1 MWPKINIKRLII
13 IVVVLTMSVFVVS
26 NIAAQDAG
34 TATDTPTEV
43 PTQAASPTPVPT
55 EVPTEL
61 PTTTPIP
68 TQLPTSTPIPT
79 VAPTV
84 APTEVISAAQVDPT
98 SVPTTQPTIAATAI
112 PQLVV
117 TQSEPSSI
125 TVGQSGNLSILGAN
139 FSKSSIVRL
148 VGYGFLTTTYV
159 NSGALTAALPTS
171 LPAGIYTVEVSDSA
185 YGTANSP
192 VTLTVNAAAVVAT
205 AAPTSTAIPG
215 QPSLVVSGFSANP
228 ATIYP
233 GDTTQLTFSV
243 VNVGSRTAEGVVV
256 SLGDTKF
263 TPANGQSSVTLPDI
277 PASGAVTLTL
287 AATAPS
293 DATEGPQSIAIV
305 MTSRDF
311 SGTTYTDKATL
322 SVAVAA
328 KNKGESQIV
337 LDSYLVTPK
346 TAAPGATV
354 TVQALFKNTG
364 TQTASQV
371 LVQLDSSSGL
381 LLAGSNGGAFSLG
394 DVTAGSSVPLTMSF
408 VVASSAKSGAQAQ
421 AFNISYLQD
430 DTAKQAT
437 ASISVDV
444 EEVVEATPL
453 ILLQS
458 YSVGD
463 NQVLQPDQQFIFNMT
478 IQNAGTVD
486 VSSLLVTF
494 GTVSSSSSSSSNSSS
509 STTTASSTQTA
520 SSTTTTT
527 NSASFS
533 IYGSGGT
540 LLVGSLTAGNQATV
554 KQDFIVN
561 SDLTSGIHDLPIT
574 LQYQLADGTTKQQT
588 LDATLFV
595 VVPASIRI
603 TSTKTLD
610 DPLTAKTEATLSLKV
625 ANIGSSQVNL
635 TGMKVTGENATVTTD
650 AEIAL
655 DPLSASDDVTKT
667 VTFTP
672 DAAGNYTI
680 TVAVNYTDDMNR
692 SQTVTQ
698 TYSGTVKETV
708 QTTTRPQFTP
718 PSQAQSSQNQLGRLL
733 LGFLGIGG

>member
-1 MWPKINIKRLII
+1 MWPKINFKLLFII
-13 IVVVLTMSVFVVS
+13 GLVLTMSVFVVS
-26 NIAAQDAG
+26 TIAAQDTG
-34 TATDTPTEV
+34 TATDTPTDV
-43 PTQAASPTPVPT
+43 PTQEASPTPLPTEVSTELPTAIPT
-55 EVPTEL
+55 EVPTQIPTAAPTMAPTDMVVAAGIDQTQA
-61 PTTTPIP
+61 PTT
-68 TQLPTSTPIPT
+68 
-79 VAPTV
+79 
-84 APTEVISAAQVDPT
+84 E
-98 SVPTTQPTIAATAI
+98 PTTVPTAI

-117 TQSEPSSI
+117 TQSEPSAI
-125 TVGQSGNLSILGAN
+125 TAGQSGSLSILGAN
-139 FSKSSIVRL
+139 FSKSTIVRL
-148 VGYGFLTTTYV
+148 IGYGFLTTTYV
-159 NSGALTAALPTS
+159 NTGALTAALPAN
-171 LPAGIYTVEVSDSA
+171 LPAGVYTVEVSDST

-192 VTLTVNAAAVVAT
+192 VTLTVNAAAVAAT
-205 AAPTSTAIPG
+205 AAPTSTTVPG
-215 QPSLVVSGFSANP
+215 QPSLVVSNFSANP

-263 TPANGQSSVTLPDI
+263 TPANGQASITLPDI

-293 DATEGPQSIAIV
+293 DAAEGPQSIAIV

-311 SGTTYTDKATL
+311 SGQTYTDNATL

-328 KNKGESQIV
+328 KNKGESQLV
-337 LDSYLVTPK
+337 LDSYLVTPQ
-346 TAAPGATV
+346 TAAPGDTV

-371 LVQLDSSSGL
+371 LVQLDASSGVL
-381 LLAGSNGGAFSLG
+381 IAGSNGNAFALG
-394 DVTAGSSVPLTMSF
+394 DVTAGASVPLTMSL
-408 VVASSAKSGAQAQ
+408 VVASDAKSGTQAQ

-430 DTAKQAT
+430 DTAKQTT

-444 EEVVEATPL
+444 EDVVEAAPL

-463 NQVLQPDQQFIFNMT
+463 NQMLQPDQQFTFNMT
-478 IQNAGTVD
+478 LQNAGTVD
-486 VSSLLVTF
+486 VSTLLVTF
-494 GTVSSSSSSSSNSSS
+494 GTVTSSSSTSSSS

-520 SSTTTTT
+520 STTTI
-527 NSASFS
+527 NSDSFS

-540 LLVGSLTAGNQATV
+540 VLVGSLTAGEQAAV

-561 SDLTSGIHDLPIT
+561 SDLSSGIHDLPIT

-635 TGMKVTGENATVTTD
+635 TNMTVTAENATITTGAD
-650 AEIAL
+650 ITL

-672 DAAGNYTI
+672 DATGDYTLTI
-680 TVAVNYTDDMNR
+680 AVNYTDDMNR
-692 SQTVTQ
+692 AQTVTQ
-698 TYSGTVKETV
+698 TYSGTVSEAA
-708 QTTTRPQFTP
+708 QTAARPQFTP
-718 PSQAQSSQNQLGRLL
+718 PNQAQSSQNELGRLL